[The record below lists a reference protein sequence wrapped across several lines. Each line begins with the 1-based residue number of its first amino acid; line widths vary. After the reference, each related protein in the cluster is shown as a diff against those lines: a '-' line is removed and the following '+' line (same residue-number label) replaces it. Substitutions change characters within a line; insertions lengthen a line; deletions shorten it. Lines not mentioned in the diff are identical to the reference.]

1 MGSRGRR
8 QFNGWKRFGRA
19 AMWLIALQL
28 LLQLLAMSLLQAETA
43 EAAEGSPGDERDYAS
58 LSQGMRVKR
67 DKPYRSPERPTVYL
81 TFDDGPS
88 KLTPAVLDIL
98 KEEGVKATFFVLG
111 KQVEAYPEVAG
122 RIVSEGHAIGNHS
135 YNHVYQ
141 ELYSDFGAYW
151 EQLQKTERAISEA
164 TGAVTPLVR
173 APGGTHG
180 NFDPFYHYYLE
191 QAGYTV
197 HDWNIDS
204 GDARQAGVPA
214 RDIVQT
220 VAAGPFRHEMVVLL
234 HDSAGHAATVKALPD
249 IIRLFKERGYEFAP
263 LDEEV
268 KPVQQAAG
276 KLKWKRSVSLE
287 QHLDYAAASRQ
298 YAAAR
303 QKTMLP
309 PERKVALQAAV
320 REPLLPSAS
329 RLAPLRYA
337 GPLTVRLDS
346 RDIRIA
352 PDRYFL
358 LDGSLQVPLR
368 EWVEAM
374 GGTVD
379 WQPQTRIAAAEY
391 GHRRMEYDL
400 GLNELRVYRPGPG
413 GVSEATKIP
422 LPSMEL
428 RDGIIYAPLRLT
440 LEQLGGRIAD
450 YRYDAARDGWEVEA
464 SAVNLGPA
472 WESLRALM
480 PLSALDGIG

>member
-1 MGSRGRR
+1 MGRSGRR
-8 QFNGWKRFGRA
+8 QFSGWKRFGRTA
-19 AMWLIALQL
+19 LWLVVMQL
-28 LLQLLAMSLLQAETA
+28 LLQLLPMPLPQA
-43 EAAEGSPGDERDYAS
+43 EAAEGTPQDERDYAK
-58 LSQGMRVKR
+58 LSQGMRVDR

-98 KEEGVKATFFVLG
+98 KEEDVKATFFVLG
-111 KQVEAYPEVAG
+111 KQVEAYPEVAE

-135 YNHVYQ
+135 YNHVYK

-164 TGAVTPLVR
+164 TGAITRLVR
-173 APGGTHG
+173 APGGTYG

-204 GDARQAGVPA
+204 GDARKSGVPA

-220 VAAGPFRHEMVVLL
+220 VAAGPFRHETVVLL
-234 HDSAGHAATVKALPD
+234 HDSAGHAETVKALPEV
-249 IIRLFKERGYEFAP
+249 IRLFKERGYDFAP

-268 KPVQQAAG
+268 KPVQQTAG
-276 KLKWKRSVSLE
+276 KPKWKRSVSLR
-287 QHLDYAAASRQ
+287 QHLDYAVASRQ

-303 QKTMLP
+303 QETRLP

-320 REPLLPSAS
+320 REPVLPSTP
-329 RLAPLRYA
+329 RLAPLRSA
-337 GPLTVRLDS
+337 GPLTVRLDG

-368 EWVEAM
+368 EWVESM

-379 WQPQTRIAAAEY
+379 WYPQTRTAAAEY
-391 GHRRMEYDL
+391 GHRRIEYDL
-400 GLNELRVYRPGPG
+400 SLNELRSYRPGPG
-413 GVSEATKIP
+413 GASEVTTLS
-422 LPSMEL
+422 LPQMEL
-428 RDGIIYAPLRLT
+428 RDGVIYVPLRLT

-450 YRYDAARDGWEVEA
+450 YRHDAARDRWEVEA
-464 SAVNLGPA
+464 SAANLGPA
-472 WESLRALM
+472 WEGVRARM
-480 PLSALDGIG
+480 ASSAVDDGG